1 MWDMPMA
8 INHIAITYQ
17 HGEAWLLQLAYLQAK
32 GVKVDRRIDH

>member
-1 MWDMPMA
+1 MPTA

-17 HGEAWLLQLAYLQAK
+17 SRKAWLLQLAYLQAK